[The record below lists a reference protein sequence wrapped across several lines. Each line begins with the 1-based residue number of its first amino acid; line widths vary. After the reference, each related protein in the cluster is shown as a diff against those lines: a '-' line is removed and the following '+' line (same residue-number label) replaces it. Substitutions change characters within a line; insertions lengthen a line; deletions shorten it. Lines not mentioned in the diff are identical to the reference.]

1 MNYAFAHTH
10 TIFLRCF
17 GEREQE
23 SKAPRVQISKR
34 TRGQREKAQG
44 SRMRTDKIT
53 SEANMHIVC
62 LPDVSVQSGVRYLLM
77 KGKIDTSR

>member
-10 TIFLRCF
+10 NFLALLWRERA
-17 GEREQE
+17 GEQSSESTDKQE
-23 SKAPRVQISKR
+23 NER
-34 TRGQREKAQG
+34 TTEKAQG